1 MKILLAVMI
10 STVMASSAYAACA
23 SDKLGDC
30 KEKSTCEG
38 LSKDAGLKY
47 EFNEGAKKCM
57 VKDVKVSS
65 TDCISGVDSNK
76 GKGVAAATESEKAK
90 ATGTTTK

>member
-1 MKILLAVMI
+1 MI
-10 STVMASSAYAACA
+10 STVMASSAYAACGT
-23 SDKLGDC
+23 DKLGDC
-30 KEKSTCEG
+30 KDKSSCEG

-76 GKGVAAATESEKAK
+76 GKGAAAATEAEKAK
-90 ATGTTTK
+90 ASGTIVK